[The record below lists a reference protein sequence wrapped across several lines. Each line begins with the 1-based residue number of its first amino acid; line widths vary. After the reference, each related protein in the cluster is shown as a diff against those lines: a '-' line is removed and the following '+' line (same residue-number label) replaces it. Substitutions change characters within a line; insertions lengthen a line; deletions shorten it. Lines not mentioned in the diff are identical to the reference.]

1 MNRPK
6 EIVRI
11 CKILMAALVGVF
23 LTGYAHAETWSAV
36 TWEKLLDFT
45 SPRKSISY
53 EPLKQAEKAWSIC
66 ALYPHLKDS
75 YWLSVNYG
83 MVKQAKKLNINL
95 RVYEAGGYYQLEQQR
110 KQLQACADSKPDA
123 ILLGTVSFEGHHD
136 LLEEIAKDTPVIA
149 LVNNI
154 RSDFI
159 AAATGVDWDEMGRRT
174 AQVITKRHP
183 AGTASVNV
191 SWFPGAG
198 KPGISSTKLSA
209 FKSELTKSSANLLNT
224 RYGDTGKLIQ
234 LSLIEE
240 ELEGGTAPDYLI
252 GTGVSAEAAIGALK
266 VRGLSE
272 DIEVVSGYLTHGVF
286 RGIKRGKIIAS
297 PTDQPVMQGM
307 MAIDQSIRLLEGKPY
322 LKHYAPEI
330 LMVTKDSIAEVDLEC
345 ALSPASFSPTYTVEA
360 QRNAETKS
368 N

>member
-1 MNRPK
+1 
-6 EIVRI
+6 
-11 CKILMAALVGVF
+11 MAALVGIS
-23 LTGYAHAETWSAV
+23 LTGYAHAETWTAV
-36 TWEKLLDFT
+36 TWEKLLDF
-45 SPRKSISY
+45 SSSRKNVSY
-53 EPLKQAEKAWSIC
+53 EPLTKSRKAWRLC

-83 MVKQAKKLNINL
+83 MVKQAEKLDISL
-95 RVYEAGGYYQLEQQR
+95 RVYEAGGYYQLGQQQ

-123 ILLGTVSFEGHHD
+123 ILLGTVSFEGHYD
-136 LLEEIAKDTPVIA
+136 LLEEISRKTPVIA

-159 AAATGVDWDEMGRRT
+159 SAATGVDWDEMGSRT
-174 AQVITKRHP
+174 AQVITQRHP
-183 AGTASVNV
+183 AGTVPVNV

-209 FKSELTKSSANLLNT
+209 FKSELKKSSANLLNT
-224 RYGDTGKLIQ
+224 RYGDTGKLTQ
-234 LSLIEE
+234 LSLIED
-240 ELEGGTAPDYLI
+240 ELESETTPAYLI

-266 VRGLSE
+266 VRGLSDE
-272 DIEVVSGYLTHGVF
+272 IEVVSGYLTHGVF

-297 PTDQPVMQGM
+297 PTDQPVLQGM

-322 LKHYAPEI
+322 LKHFAPEI
-330 LMVTKDSIAEVDLEC
+330 QLVTKGNIAEIDLEC
-345 ALSPASFSPTYTVEA
+345 SLSPASFSPTYMVDA
-360 QRNAETKS
+360 KRNEENKS